1 MLSNCCCLGGCHN
14 AVDDL
19 RFCSEASCT
28 GCWLH
33 LISLHLRLL
42 LDSHHAHRGLLQ
54 SLHVLHLGHPFCDGR
69 CSCAPLLH
77 YRRCRLRRHRPRRG
91 RPHRFRYLNQN
102 LSCLNLATGCLL
114 FCLREVDEPLASLYY
129 NLVFFRGYESSRS
142 RIEVIRNW
150 LKSQVSYPAENNE
163 HKVSL
168 SFQNMRQLG
177 LMYALMSFSINTMRE
192 SRASFEFVNIRN
204 HFLASLSRMLGFMVW
219 SHTLDAS
226 IVILVG
232 IGAAGEAVIVA
243 SVLDVKEYQI
253 NELVVVASHVQVVN
267 AHVLQ
272 IVVVSSHIEIV
283 HMRYE
288 ALGLSWLRLLRL
300 VVYLVVVTHEIKAH
314 DLILNEN
321 LVVVAIDLEG
331 LLSASDALVLVVS
344 VDGA

>member
-1 MLSNCCCLGGCHN
+1 M
-14 AVDDL
+14 
-19 RFCSEASCT
+19 
-28 GCWLH
+28 
-33 LISLHLRLL
+33 
-42 LDSHHAHRGLLQ
+42 
-54 SLHVLHLGHPFCDGR
+54 
-69 CSCAPLLH
+69 
-77 YRRCRLRRHRPRRG
+77 
-91 RPHRFRYLNQN
+91 
-102 LSCLNLATGCLL
+102 
-114 FCLREVDEPLASLYY
+114 
-129 NLVFFRGYESSRS
+129 
-142 RIEVIRNW
+142 
-150 LKSQVSYPAENNE
+150 
-163 HKVSL
+163 
-168 SFQNMRQLG
+168 
-177 LMYALMSFSINTMRE
+177 
-192 SRASFEFVNIRN
+192 
-204 HFLASLSRMLGFMVW
+204 
-219 SHTLDAS
+219 DAS